1 MSNKQ
6 SSVEYLIEHLL
17 PKALTVEQY
26 YHIEKAK
33 AMHKEEVTQAHTI
46 GYIIGGG
53 NGELYD
59 PKQYYNET
67 FEQ

>member
-33 AMHKEEVTQAHTI
+33 AMHKEESKVVFECGRNFQLT
-46 GYIIGGG
+46 
-53 NGELYD
+53 GENTFEEV
-59 PKQYYNET
+59 YNET
-67 FEQ
+67 FTP